1 MRASAKL
8 KFQLC
13 LWLCQFAAS
22 PDFLVVAIALN
33 AFQFQLSAFL
43 QNARQRQAVISTF
56 NFPRFSV
63 LAFTPHIPP
72 LPNPCKFL

>member
-1 MRASAKL
+1 L
-8 KFQLC
+8 QTG
-13 LWLCQFAAS
+13 
-22 PDFLVVAIALN
+22 IAEGKAEIQN
-33 AFQFQLSAFL
+33 ARQRETVISTFQFQLSTFL
-43 QNARQRQAVISTF
+43 PDARQRQAVISTF